1 MSLKIANIS
10 LSDFRSWH
18 RLELG
23 FDSDLVLIVGRNA
36 TGKTNIL
43 EAIQMMT
50 SLVSFK
56 HPTLSQLIGRDASS
70 ASVRATAVGDSR
82 SLDMRL
88 DLKPGQRA
96 YFLNGKKKS
105 PSDMRGLVPSVCFA
119 PDHLEFSKGS
129 SQVKRAA
136 LDDLGSQISQSYQN
150 VKRDYDKLIQ
160 NKNRLLREESFSS
173 SLLDSIDEMLVN
185 CGAQLM
191 FYRINL
197 FSKLMRYAQVNYE
210 RISDGR
216 EVLAATYRYSWDRS
230 GDSAAAREYPISL
243 GDADISRNELREM
256 MAARL
261 SSARQSEIQRR
272 RSLIGPHADEIRLF
286 LDGSDVSDFASQGQQ
301 RSVVLAWKIA
311 EVDQMEATFGN
322 QPLLLLDDVMSELD
336 GPRRRALL
344 EFVDRGLQIF
354 ITATQRDYFDPELL
368 GKATMIEL
376 PVGGETAQ

>member
-1 MSLKIANIS
+1 MSLKLSNIS
-10 LSDFRSWH
+10 LSDFRSWNQ
-18 RLELG
+18 LELA
-23 FDSDLVLIVGRNA
+23 FESDLVLIVGRNA

-56 HPTLSQLIGRDASS
+56 HPTLSQLINQEAGS
-70 ASVRATAVGDSR
+70 ATVKATVVGDSR

-88 DLKPGQRA
+88 DLKPGQRS
-96 YFLNGKKKS
+96 YFLNGKKKT

-160 NKNRLLREESFSS
+160 NKNRLLKEESFST

-210 RISDGR
+210 RISDAR
-216 EVLAATYRYSWDRS
+216 EVLTATYRYSWDRS
-230 GDSAAAREYPISL
+230 GDPAAAREYPVSL
-243 GDADISRNELREM
+243 GDVDVSRNNLRDM
-256 MAARL
+256 LATRL
-261 SSARQSEIQRR
+261 SGARQSEIQRK
-272 RSLIGPHADEIRLF
+272 RSLTGPHADEIRLF
-286 LDGSDVSDFASQGQQ
+286 LDGNDVSDFASQGQQ

-368 GKATMIEL
+368 GKATVIEL
-376 PVGGETAQ
+376 STGGESVR